1 MAKKKVTP
9 EQVEAAE
16 RQLKELQRQVEYDTK
31 DYTLELLL
39 DKFEKGDFYIPD
51 YQRQFVWKPNN
62 RSLFIESVLLGLP
75 IPFMFFAGCD
85 DGRLEII
92 DGAQRMQTLRE
103 FVKRKMKL
111 SKLAKL
117 TELDGFVFE
126 DLSTAT
132 QRKFLNRTFRVVV
145 LDEKTTTDIR
155 QDLFNRIN
163 TSGVKASDSEVRRGS
178 YPGKLTSYIEKC
190 CKNELFVALCPI
202 SKNKAVR
209 QERFELV
216 LRFFAYLNDY
226 KHFEHGVNPFLN
238 DFLAKNLDSFDEQ
251 QYETDFIGML
261 NFVQKHFQFGFAK
274 SQNATT
280 TPRVRF
286 EAISVG
292 VALALRAYPNLEV
305 KNVDWLNSEEFKVLT
320 TSDASNNE
328 GKLVARVEYVRD
340 RLIEAKVNDCNI

>member
-226 KHFEHGVNPFLN
+226 KHFEHEVNPFLN
-238 DFLAKNLDSFDEQ
+238 DFLAKNLDSFDEH

>member
-226 KHFEHGVNPFLN
+226 KHFEHEVNTFLN